1 MIRGAPHDLE
11 ASRSCTSTCTWHEH
25 VYDQTNTGELWD

>member
-11 ASRSCTSTCTWHEH
+11 ASRTSTCTWHEH
-25 VYDQTNTGELWD
+25 VHDQTNTGELWD